1 MRPQQLHGRK
11 DRKTHGLGQSF
22 YFCLTFKKT
31 MELFYRTEG
40 NPSQPLLLIL
50 HGLYGMSDNWVTL
63 ARRYAEKFF
72 VVLPDLR
79 NHGLSPHAPEHT
91 YEAMADDIEEL
102 IALLSP
108 DSLSLMG
115 HSMGGKVAMLLALR
129 QPHLINRLIIADIGP
144 GATPGASLHH
154 KIGQA
159 LLNIKPEK
167 YFTRGEIGNELLKS
181 IPQPAI
187 VQLMLKNIGK
197 NEEGKFYWKPNIP
210 ALLKHLDIIAG
221 EITLEGYFSNPTLL
235 IKGEYSDYVSEA
247 DVETLLQH
255 FILLREISLPGAG
268 HWLHAEKPEEFF
280 RNTYDFLL
288 SI

>member
-1 MRPQQLHGRK
+1 
-11 DRKTHGLGQSF
+11 
-22 YFCLTFKKT
+22 

-40 NPSQPLLLIL
+40 KPSQPMLLIL

-91 YEAMADDIEEL
+91 YEAMTNDVEEL
-102 IALLSP
+102 IAHLSP

-159 LLNIKPEK
+159 LLSIKPEK
-167 YFTRGEIGNELLKS
+167 FFTRGEIGNQLLKS

-197 NEEGKFYWKPNIP
+197 NTEGQFYWKPNI
-210 ALLKHLDIIAG
+210 AAILQNLDTIAG
-221 EITLEGYFSNPTLL
+221 AIELQGYFSNPTLL
-235 IKGEYSDYVSEA
+235 LKGENSDYVT
-247 DVETLLQH
+247 DTDIETVLQH
-255 FILLREISLPGAG
+255 FILLREVTLPGAG
-268 HWLHAEKPEEFF
+268 HWLHADKPEEFF
-280 RNTYDFLL
+280 RITYDFLL
-288 SI
+288 ST

>member
-1 MRPQQLHGRK
+1 M
-11 DRKTHGLGQSF
+11 GQSF
-22 YFCLTFKKT
+22 YLCLPFTKT

-40 NPSQPLLLIL
+40 NPSQPLLMIL

-91 YEAMADDIEEL
+91 YEAMADDVEEL
-102 IALLSP
+102 ITRFAP

-129 QPHLINRLIIADIGP
+129 HPHLIRRLIIADIGP
-144 GATPGASLHH
+144 GATPGAGLHQR
-154 KIGQA
+154 IGEA
-159 LLNIKPEK
+159 LLAIRPEQ
-167 YFTRGEIGNELLKS
+167 YNTRGEIGDELMKS
-181 IPQPAI
+181 IAQPSI

-210 ALLKHLDIIAG
+210 ALLSNLGVIAS

-235 IKGEYSDYVSEA
+235 IKGENSGYVSEA

-255 FILLREISLPGAG
+255 FILLREITLPGAG
-268 HWLHAEKPEEFF
+268 HWLHAEKPEDFF

-288 SI
+288 ST